1 MEEDRVPMGEEITK
15 LETEAIPEMINM
27 IELLV
32 LVIMVIVAD
41 LMMTERTRGRLL
53 RIAIR
58 IPTLDQQTIKGVA
71 EMIMKKIRID

>member
-15 LETEAIPEMINM
+15 LVTEAIPEMINM

-32 LVIMVIVAD
+32 LGLMVILAD

-53 RIAIR
+53 RIARR